1 MNKKSIL
8 ASGAAVLAAAGLAV
22 TAANVASADS
32 STGSSATST
41 TAPSAPS
48 GGQQDANGTANGN
61 TDPSKPMRSDE
72 QLLTGDTATK
82 VTAAA
87 KAKEPTATIERVETD
102 SDGVYEAH
110 MVRADG
116 THIIVQIDASYAVTN
131 VQEMGAGGPGGPGG
145 RGGNGAQGS
154 TGSSSS
160 SGTGQQANGTST
172 QSPAQ
177 S

>member
-8 ASGAAVLAAAGLAV
+8 ASGAAILTAAGLAV

-32 STGSSATST
+32 TSTGSATST
-41 TAPSAPS
+41 TAPAT
-48 GGQQDANGTANGN
+48 GQQDANGTGAKGTGN

-72 QLLTGDTATK
+72 TLLTGDTATK

-87 KAKEPTATIERVETD
+87 QAKEPTATIERVETD

-131 VQEMGAGGPGGPGG
+131 VQEQGAGGPGG
-145 RGGNGAQGS
+145 RGGDGGGPGG
-154 TGSSSS
+154 TGSSTS
-160 SGTGQQANGTST
+160 SGSGQQANGTST
-172 QSPAQ
+172 QAPAQ

>member
-8 ASGAAVLAAAGLAV
+8 ASGAAILTAAGLAV

-32 STGSSATST
+32 TSTGSATST
-41 TAPSAPS
+41 TAPAT
-48 GGQQDANGTANGN
+48 GQQDANGTGTKGNGN

-72 QLLTGDTATK
+72 TLLTGDTATK

-87 KAKEPTATIERVETD
+87 QAKEPTATIERVETD

-131 VQEMGAGGPGGPGG
+131 VQEQGAGGPGG
-145 RGGNGAQGS
+145 RGGHGGGPGG
-154 TGSSSS
+154 TGSSTS
-160 SGTGQQANGTST
+160 SGSGQQANGTST
-172 QSPAQ
+172 QAPAQ